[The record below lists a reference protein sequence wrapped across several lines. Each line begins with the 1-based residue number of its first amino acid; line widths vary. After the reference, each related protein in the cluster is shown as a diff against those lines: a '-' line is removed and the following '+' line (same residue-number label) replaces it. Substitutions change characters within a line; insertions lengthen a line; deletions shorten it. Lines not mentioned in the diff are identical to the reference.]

1 MSLKKKQKK
10 PRNLDQYKMNMKSN
24 IILRAFFGVVNA
36 KLRKPCNSKN
46 KIWLKFVD
54 RENND
59 SYICL
64 KFLYQR

>member
-1 MSLKKKQKK
+1 
-10 PRNLDQYKMNMKSN
+10 MKSN

-59 SYICL
+59 SYICFEISL
-64 KFLYQR
+64 STVIFVFTVTIF